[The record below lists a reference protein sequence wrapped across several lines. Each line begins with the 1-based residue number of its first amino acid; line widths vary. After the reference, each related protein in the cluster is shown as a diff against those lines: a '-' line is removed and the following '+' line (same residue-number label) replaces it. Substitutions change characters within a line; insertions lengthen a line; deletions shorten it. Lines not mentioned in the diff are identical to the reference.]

1 MLQEKGIQDKKVL
14 EAIAAVPR
22 HLFFIPSL
30 IDKAYI
36 DQAYPIEEGQTI
48 SQPYTVAFMTAL
60 LQPYPGMKVLEIGT
74 GSGYQAAILSY
85 MGAVVYSIERH
96 EILYRKACEIF
107 KDMNLPIHAIWGDG
121 SEGLLKYA
129 PYDGIIVTAA
139 APPLAEKLKEQLAP
153 GGKLVMPVGNL
164 ESQTMTLIHRKSDL
178 SFGTEEHGTFKFV
191 PLLGKGGFK

>member
-1 MLQEKGIQDKKVL
+1 ML
-14 EAIAAVPR
+14 EAIATVPR

-30 IDKAYI
+30 VDKAYI

-60 LQPYPGMKVLEIGT
+60 LQPYPGMKILEIGT
-74 GSGYQAAILSY
+74 GSGYQAAILAH
-85 MGAVVYSIERH
+85 MGAVVYTIERH
-96 EILYRKACEIF
+96 ETLYRRSSEIF
-107 KDMNLPIHAIWGDG
+107 REMNLPIHSVWGDG
-121 SEGLLKYA
+121 SEGLVKYA

-139 APPLAEKLKEQLAP
+139 APPLAEKLKEQLAV

-164 ESQTMTLIHRKSDL
+164 ESQTMTLIRKIDDHQFL
-178 SFGTEEHGTFKFV
+178 SEEHGTFKFV